1 MFLLV
6 EFVDPN
12 GFWYHNQLTLW
23 LKLSMAPAAE
33 NRHET
38 LENGLYEEIH
48 YNFDFHFDYVH
59 AL

>member
-1 MFLLV
+1 
-6 EFVDPN
+6 
-12 GFWYHNQLTLW
+12 
-23 LKLSMAPAAE
+23 MAPAAE